1 MSEELKQQRNTT
13 TGLAKHRRIADTFSA
28 SRKKEEEDTKLCWG
42 KSRPA
47 GGGWAR
53 GRPFSCLWCSI
64 RRPAAVPSFMVF
76 RSLDP
81 HQLLLFQTFFG
92 QTLQNFVIIHKDAAA
107 KMTCRPSSTLESGSE
122 SCVGLAGVDCSGS
135 KPTFDAVNSFAPPAD
150 FSSSGLS
157 SSPAQLTVP
166 CG

>member
-92 QTLQNFVIIHKDAAA
+92 QTLQKFVIIHIDAAA

-122 SCVGLAGVDCSGS
+122 SCAG
-135 KPTFDAVNSFAPPAD
+135 
-150 FSSSGLS
+150 SGLFRS
-157 SSPAQLTVP
+157 KKPSTRSTASSQSGGRRARSSPPP
-166 CG
+166 CLHSTLN